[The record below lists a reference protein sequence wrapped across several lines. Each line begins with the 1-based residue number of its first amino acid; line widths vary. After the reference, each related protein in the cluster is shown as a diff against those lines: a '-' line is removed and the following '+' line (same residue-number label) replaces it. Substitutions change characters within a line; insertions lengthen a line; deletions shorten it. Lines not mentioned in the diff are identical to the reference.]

1 MNAKMLSRRAGIL
14 SAATVLVSFGIS
26 AASAAPPQ
34 VVAAAAAVAPA
45 GPVVDNTVA
54 TPAPA
59 PASIQTP
66 LELLLFVHRADLPLR
81 PLPTK
86 QKDHS

>member
-59 PASIQTP
+59 SIQTP